1 MRKYAL
7 LFLAVLLLAA
17 GVVIP
22 AVAGN
27 PSLIGT
33 STITGGVVTDNQT
46 GSALA
51 MPKNISK
58 VVLYV
63 PTLTSAA
70 ISLKVSSN
78 SGTTYDDLFC
88 FNNGTNTILWA
99 TAAGTGGMYVEVPC
113 DVYPYTHMKVYAGA
127 GQAADRA
134 IIVYGVPQLVFDPTR

>member
-7 LFLAVLLLAA
+7 LIMAALLLAA
-17 GVVIP
+17 GTLLP
-22 AVAGN
+22 AFAGN

-33 STITGGVVTDNQT
+33 STIDNPTDNQT

-51 MPKNISK
+51 LPKNISK
-58 VVLYV
+58 VVLYI
-63 PTLTSAA
+63 PTMTSSAV
-70 ISLKVSSN
+70 SLKVSSD

-99 TAAGTGGMYVEVPC
+99 TAADTGGQYVEVPC
-113 DVYPYTHMKVYAGA
+113 DMYPYTHMKVYAGSA
-127 GQAADRA
+127 QGADRA